1 MPGQLRSVH
10 YTTQVQSEILGYLPW
25 VDVPPLHKTVMQI
38 WRDLF
43 DDRSLAFVTLNRSFG
58 QLKPRPPMGR

>member
-1 MPGQLRSVH
+1 MH
-10 YTTQVQSEILGYLPW
+10 
-25 VDVPPLHKTVMQI
+25 VPPLHKTVMQI